1 MPRGRPKGSKNK
13 STLMKMELPD
23 SVKEQ
28 YTSISDIT
36 KTPEEKPSILK
47 PVKLSEY
54 QSLPKYHYCCE
65 VCGRSFPGSP
75 NPIDFIRLTGKADYY
90 RESRSRRLYVC
101 NECALELSDVVD
113 RWLLKKNPKL
123 RKFPLNGGNNEEDV
137 SDLS

>member
-13 STLMKMELPD
+13 GTLMKMNLLDDAPE
-23 SVKEQ
+23 
-28 YTSISDIT
+28 
-36 KTPEEKPSILK
+36 KTTEEALVIQEEKK
-47 PVKLSEY
+47 PEVKKEFT
-54 QSLPKYHYCCE
+54 PKYSYCCE
-65 VCGRSFPGSP
+65 VCERTFPGFP
-75 NPIDFIRLTGKADYY
+75 NSIDFIRLTGKADYY
-90 RESRSRRLYVC
+90 RESRSGRLYVC

>member
-23 SVKEQ
+23 SIKEQ

-36 KTPEEKPSILK
+36 KTPEEQPAILK
-47 PVKLSEY
+47 SVKLSEY

-65 VCGRSFPGSP
+65 VCERNFPGSP
-75 NPIDFIRLTGKADYY
+75 NPIDFMRLTGKADYY
-90 RESRSRRLYVC
+90 RESRSRKLYVC

-123 RKFPLNGGNNEEDV
+123 RKFPLNGDTNEENV

>member
-13 STLMKMELPD
+13 STLAKVNILEAPVVETIVEVTD
-23 SVKEQ
+23 TNDKKEPTPVVKK
-28 YTSISDIT
+28 D
-36 KTPEEKPSILK
+36 L
-47 PVKLSEY
+47 VF
-54 QSLPKYHYCCE
+54 KYSYCCD
-65 VCGRSFPGSP
+65 VCEKTFPGSP

-123 RKFPLNGGNNEEDV
+123 RKFPLNGDNNEEDV
-137 SDLS
+137 SHLS

>member
-13 STLMKMELPD
+13 STLMKTTEEIP
-23 SVKEQ
+23 VIQ
-28 YTSISDIT
+28 
-36 KTPEEKPSILK
+36 EEKK
-47 PVKLSEY
+47 PEVKKEFTS
-54 QSLPKYHYCCE
+54 KYSYCCD
-65 VCGRSFPGSP
+65 VCEKTFPGSP

-123 RKFPLNGGNNEEDV
+123 RKFPLNGDNNEEDV
-137 SDLS
+137 SHLS